1 MGRKPPN
8 ENASRRLSRRD
19 FLRIA
24 SASVAASACS
34 GIVSSSDSGGE
45 PGTDGGPAS
54 GGGGGGDGGDGGGAR
69 ADAGAVTPPMTRDLD
84 AIPVSSSFPLGVMAG
99 DATGDR
105 AILWTRYD
113 GAASLAAYVQEV
125 GGDAVHEAE
134 VTIEPGGFVHVDAP
148 GLAPGAHYQYAFLER
163 GSGGEVI
170 ARSRTGRFRA
180 ALAPDALEPV
190 TFAATSCT
198 SQLVEAA
205 NANLGR
211 VAQRT
216 DLSFFLHAGDQ
227 LYADHG
233 GAATDLA
240 GYRAKYAMAW
250 ARPGLLAVH
259 GACGMYNT
267 WDDHEV
273 FDNWQGYRDDPR
285 INAAVQTF
293 FDHQPV
299 RRVPDDPRRLWRSVR
314 WGKALELFVLDGR
327 GERDLE
333 AGRYLS
339 DEQLAW
345 LEGGL
350 ESSTAV
356 FKFILNSCPIG
367 LFPDSINR
375 WRSPT
380 DRWASSSFSQQRTRI
395 LDVAQEVGGV
405 WWVSGD
411 FHFGAIGRVGY
422 PDATRHDR
430 VREILIGAGG
440 QGLGSSADVPGSTR
454 IASVNALDDNLHWT
468 MSTPKN
474 NYVVIRA
481 NPLPDAEHERPWLD
495 IAYYDSTSQI
505 FAGEYGLL

>member
-1 MGRKPPN
+1 MSRKQPTQDQL
-8 ENASRRLSRRD
+8 RLNRRD

-24 SASVAASACS
+24 SASVAAGACS
-34 GIVSSSDSGGE
+34 GIVSSAGGD
-45 PGTDGGPAS
+45 GADGDGRADGGS
-54 GGGGGGDGGDGGGAR
+54 GGGGGDAGGGGA
-69 ADAGAVTPPMTRDLD
+69 DGGTVTPPMTRDLA
-84 AIPVSSSFPLGVMAG
+84 AIPESASFPLGVMAG
-99 DATGDR
+99 DAMADR
-105 AILWTRYD
+105 AMLWTRYD

-125 GGDAVHEAE
+125 GGDAVYEAQ
-134 VTIEPGGFVHVDAP
+134 VSIEPGGFVHVDAP
-148 GLAPGAHYQYAFLER
+148 GLAPGAGYEYAFLER
-163 GSGGEVI
+163 GGGGEVI

-180 ALAPDALEPV
+180 ALAPDALDPV
-190 TFAATSCT
+190 TFGATSCT

-205 NANLGR
+205 NSNLGR

-216 DLSFFLHAGDQ
+216 DLSFFLHGGDQ
-227 LYADHG
+227 LYADHD

-240 GYRAKYAMAW
+240 GYRAKYGMAW
-250 ARPGLLAVH
+250 ARPGLLGLH
-259 GACGMYNT
+259 GAFGMYNT

-293 FDHQPV
+293 FDHQPI
-299 RRVPDDPRRLWRSVR
+299 RRTAEDPRRLWRSVR
-314 WGKALELFVLDGR
+314 WGKALELFVLDCR
-327 GERDLE
+327 GERNLE

-339 DEQLAW
+339 DAQLEW
-345 LEGGL
+345 LESGL
-350 ESSTAV
+350 TSSTAV

-367 LFPDSINR
+367 LFPASIDR
-375 WRSPT
+375 WRKPE
-380 DRWASSSFSQQRTRI
+380 DRWASSIWSQQRTRI

-440 QGLGSSADVPGSTR
+440 QGLGSSADVPGTTR
-454 IASVNALDDNLHWT
+454 IANVTALDDNLHWT
-468 MSTPKN
+468 FSTPKN

-481 NPLPDAEHERPWLD
+481 NPVADAEHTKPWLD
-495 IAYYDSTSQI
+495 IAYYDSSSQI
-505 FAGEYGLL
+505 FAAQYGLL